1 MQGYTPQRKEKT
13 SMAQDTT
20 MVAPMVPSAPPITRR
35 LYNVIT
41 YGMVAVSFLILYLT
55 YNFAE
60 GGGLERM
67 LGTGLGLGLLI
78 ATLVGPIGGVIVMS
92 VGKRKQSVPIS
103 VIGYVLFSLTF
114 GFTVSLTLQRYDVGT
129 ISYAFAITA
138 CLSGIFLVAGLV
150 FPNVFSKIGGVLAIG
165 LIGLI
170 VIELIAVMF
179 LHVDQTIFDYIGI
192 ALFCGFLG
200 YDSYA
205 MSADD
210 PTVPNA
216 IFHASNIYL
225 DIVNILIR
233 VLDLL
238 DHK

>member
-1 MQGYTPQRKEKT
+1 MDNG
-13 SMAQDTT
+13 TT
-20 MVAPMVPSAPPITRR
+20 LASPAIPSAPTITRR

-41 YGMVAVSFLILYLT
+41 YGMVAVSFLVLYLT
-55 YNFAE
+55 YNFTE
-60 GGGLERM
+60 GGGLEQV
-67 LGTGLGLGLLI
+67 LGSDLGIGVLI
-78 ATLVGPIGGVIVMS
+78 ASLVGTIGGVIVMG
-92 VGKRKQSVPIS
+92 VGKSKQSVPIS

-114 GFTVSLTLQRYDVGT
+114 GFTASLALQRYEIGT
-129 ISYAFAITA
+129 ISYAFGITA
-138 CLSGIFLVAGLV
+138 CLAGMFLIAGVV
-150 FPNVFSKIGGVLAIG
+150 FPNVFSKLGGVLTIG

-170 VIELIAVMF
+170 VIELVTVMF
-179 LHVDQTIFDYIGI
+179 LHIDQTVFDYIGI

-200 YDSYA
+200 YDSFI
-205 MSADD
+205 MSADE

-225 DIVNILIR
+225 DIVNILLR